1 MSTAIDS
8 CLCCEGRLVPL
19 VNFGQMP
26 LVNTYG
32 VTEKFPLAV
41 NRCKVCCHLQL
52 SEAVDPLVLYS
63 DYAYCSGTGK
73 TALDFFS
80 GFARTALSYVPNAK
94 RVLDI
99 ASNDGSQLD
108 AFKALGL
115 STSGVDPAAN
125 LAEIAKAKGHA
136 ITVGLFEETFI
147 PEGTTFD
154 IITAQ
159 NVVAHTHRPMEF
171 LSRCTDIMHKDSRLF
186 IATSQANMVVLGE
199 CDTIY
204 HEHISY
210 FNAGS
215 MMRLAE
221 RAGLRLLD
229 IVMNDI
235 HGTSYVFVLGTS
247 GEPSVRVA
255 QRIQWEKAVGLT
267 RPGLYRWWK
276 THIAEKI
283 ERLGRTIDSYKKDGF
298 LTVGCGAAAK
308 GISMLNMA
316 GVKLNVLADNTPT
329 KHYKVTSGMLIM
341 PFDEI
346 ANLQESK
353 VLFVV
358 LAWNVGLEIR
368 RNVEQMRSR
377 AGDVFIETR

>member
-229 IVMNDI
+229 IVMNDV

-283 ERLGRTIDSYKKDGF
+283 ERLGRTIDGYKKDGF

>member
-1 MSTAIDS
+1 
-8 CLCCEGRLVPL
+8 
-19 VNFGQMP
+19 MP

-73 TALDFFS
+73 TALGFFTE
-80 GFARTALSYVPNAK
+80 FARTALSYVPNAK

-283 ERLGRTIDSYKKDGF
+283 ERLGRTIDGFKGDGF
-298 LTVGCGAAAK
+298 FTVGCGAAAK

-368 RNVEQMRSR
+368 RNVEQMRNR
-377 AGDVFIETR
+377 AEDVFIETR

>member
-1 MSTAIDS
+1 
-8 CLCCEGRLVPL
+8 
-19 VNFGQMP
+19 MP

-108 AFKALGL
+108 AFKSLGL
-115 STSGVDPAAN
+115 STSGVDPAEN
-125 LAEIAKAKGHA
+125 LAGIAAAKGHL
-136 ITVGLFEETFI
+136 IRILLFEDVKFQSNE
-147 PEGTTFD
+147 TFD

-159 NVVAHTHRPMEF
+159 NVVAHTHRPVEF
-171 LSRCTDIMHKDSRLF
+171 LSRCADIMHKESRLF
-186 IATSQANMVVLGE
+186 VATSQANMVVLGE

-204 HEHISY
+204 HEHVSY

-235 HGTSYVFVLGTS
+235 HGTSYVFVLGIA

-255 QRIQWEKAVGLT
+255 QRMQWENAVGLT
-267 RPGLYRWWK
+267 RP
-276 THIAEKI
+276 
-283 ERLGRTIDSYKKDGF
+283 RLGRTIDGFKKDGF
-298 LTVGCGAAAK
+298 FTVGCGAAAK

-316 GVKLNVLADNTPT
+316 GVKLDVLADNTPT

-346 ANLQESK
+346 ANLKEPK

-358 LAWNVGLEIR
+358 LAWNVGRELR
-368 RNVEQMRSR
+368 DNTLKLRDRV
-377 AGDVFIETR
+377 GDVFIEIR

>member
-8 CLCCEGRLVPL
+8 CLCCEGALVPL
-19 VNFGQMP
+19 VNFGRMP

>member
-8 CLCCEGRLVPL
+8 CLCCEGALVPL
-19 VNFGQMP
+19 VNFGRMP

-80 GFARTALSYVPNAK
+80 GFARTAMSYVPNAK

-255 QRIQWEKAVGLT
+255 QRMQWEKAVGLT

-283 ERLGRTIDSYKKDGF
+283 ERLGRTIDGYKKDGF

-368 RNVEQMRSR
+368 RNVEQMRNR
-377 AGDVFIETR
+377 AEDVFIETR

>member
-283 ERLGRTIDSYKKDGF
+283 ERLGRTIDGYKKDGF

>member
-41 NRCKVCCHLQL
+41 NRCKICCHLQL

-283 ERLGRTIDSYKKDGF
+283 ERLGRTIDGYKKDGF

>member
-8 CLCCEGRLVPL
+8 CLCCEGTLVPL
-19 VNFGQMP
+19 VNFGRMP

-283 ERLGRTIDSYKKDGF
+283 ERLGRTIDGYKKDGF

>member
-8 CLCCEGRLVPL
+8 CLCCEGALVPL
-19 VNFGQMP
+19 VNFGRMP

-80 GFARTALSYVPNAK
+80 GFARTAMSYVPNAK

-235 HGTSYVFVLGTS
+235 HGTSYVFVLGIA

-283 ERLGRTIDSYKKDGF
+283 ERLGRTIDGYKKDGF

-329 KHYKVTSGMLIM
+329 KHYKVTSEMLIM

>member
-8 CLCCEGRLVPL
+8 CLCCEGALVPL
-19 VNFGQMP
+19 VNFGRMP

-52 SEAVDPLVLYS
+52 SEAVDPLVLYG

-73 TALDFFS
+73 TAIGFFTE
-80 GFARTALSYVPNAK
+80 FARTAMSYVPNAK

-283 ERLGRTIDSYKKDGF
+283 ERLGRTIDGYKKDGF

>member
-8 CLCCEGRLVPL
+8 CLCCEGALVPL
-19 VNFGQMP
+19 VNFGRMP

-73 TALDFFS
+73 TALGFFTE
-80 GFARTALSYVPNAK
+80 FARTALSYVPNAK

-283 ERLGRTIDSYKKDGF
+283 ERLGRTIDGFKGDGF

-368 RNVEQMRSR
+368 RNVEQMRNR
-377 AGDVFIETR
+377 AEDVFIETR

>member
-8 CLCCEGRLVPL
+8 CLCCEGALVPL
-19 VNFGQMP
+19 VNFGRMP

-80 GFARTALSYVPNAK
+80 GFARTAMSYVPNAK

-283 ERLGRTIDSYKKDGF
+283 ERLGRTIDGYKKDGF

>member
-8 CLCCEGRLVPL
+8 CLCCEGALVPL
-19 VNFGQMP
+19 VNFGRMP

-283 ERLGRTIDSYKKDGF
+283 ERLGRTIDGYKKDGF

>member
-41 NRCKVCCHLQL
+41 NRCKICCHLQL

-235 HGTSYVFVLGTS
+235 HGTSYVFVLGIA

>member
-8 CLCCEGRLVPL
+8 CLCCEGALVPL
-19 VNFGQMP
+19 VNFGRMP

-80 GFARTALSYVPNAK
+80 GFARTAMSYVPNAK

-235 HGTSYVFVLGTS
+235 HGTSYVFVLGIA

-283 ERLGRTIDSYKKDGF
+283 ERLGRTIDDYKKDGF

>member
-8 CLCCEGRLVPL
+8 CLCCEGALVPL
-19 VNFGQMP
+19 VNFGRMP

-63 DYAYCSGTGK
+63 DYTYCSGTGK
-73 TALDFFS
+73 TALGFFT
-80 GFARTALSYVPNAK
+80 GFARTALTYVPKAK

-115 STSGVDPAAN
+115 STSGIDPAAN
-125 LAEIAKAKGHA
+125 LAEVAKAKGHA

-171 LSRCTDIMHKDSRLF
+171 LSRCADIMHKESRLF

-204 HEHISY
+204 HEHVSY

-215 MMRLAE
+215 MKRLAE

-235 HGTSYVFVLGTS
+235 HGTSYVFVLGIA
-247 GEPSVRVA
+247 GEPSIRVWH
-255 QRIQWEKAVGLT
+255 RMQWEKAVGLT

-276 THIAEKI
+276 EHVAEKI
-283 ERLGRTIDSYKKDGF
+283 ERLGRTIDGFKKEGF
-298 LTVGCGAAAK
+298 FTVGCGAAAK

-316 GVKLNVLADNTPT
+316 GVKLDVLADNTPT
-329 KHYKVTSGMLIM
+329 KYYKVTSGMLIM

-358 LAWNVGLEIR
+358 MAWNVGAEIR
-368 RNVEQMRSR
+368 ANVERLRSR

>member
-8 CLCCEGRLVPL
+8 CLCCEGALVPL
-19 VNFGQMP
+19 VNFGRMP

-125 LAEIAKAKGHA
+125 LAEIAKAKGHS

-283 ERLGRTIDSYKKDGF
+283 ERLGRTIDGYKKDGF

>member
-1 MSTAIDS
+1 MSTAIDL
-8 CLCCEGRLVPL
+8 CLCCEGALVPL
-19 VNFGQMP
+19 VNFGRMP

-63 DYAYCSGTGK
+63 DYTYCSGTGK
-73 TALDFFS
+73 TALGFFT
-80 GFARTALSYVPNAK
+80 GFARTALTYVPKAK

-115 STSGVDPAAN
+115 VTCGIDPAAN

-159 NVVAHTHRPMEF
+159 NVVAHTHRPVEF
-171 LSRCTDIMHKDSRLF
+171 LSRCADIMHKESRLF
-186 IATSQANMVVLGE
+186 VATSQANMVVLGE

-204 HEHISY
+204 HEHVSY

-215 MMRLAE
+215 MKRLAE
-221 RAGLRLLD
+221 LAGLRLLD

-235 HGTSYVFVLGTS
+235 HGTSYVFVLGTE

-255 QRIQWEKAVGLT
+255 QRMQWEKAVGLT
-267 RPGLYRWWK
+267 RSGIYRWWK
-276 THIAEKI
+276 AHVAEKI
-283 ERLGRTIDSYKKDGF
+283 ERLGRTIDGFKKEGF
-298 LTVGCGAAAK
+298 FTVGCGAAAK

-316 GVKLNVLADNTPT
+316 GVKLDVLADNTPT
-329 KHYKVTSGMLIM
+329 KQNKVTCGMRIM

-346 ANLQESK
+346 ASLKESK

-358 LAWNVGLEIR
+358 LAWNVGVEIR
-368 RNVEQMRSR
+368 RNVEKLRSR
-377 AGDVFIETR
+377 AEDVFIETR

>member
-8 CLCCEGRLVPL
+8 CLCCEGALVPL
-19 VNFGQMP
+19 VNFGRMP

-136 ITVGLFEETFI
+136 ITVGFFEETFI

-283 ERLGRTIDSYKKDGF
+283 ERLGRTIDGYKKDGF

>member
-41 NRCKVCCHLQL
+41 NRCKICCHLQL

-171 LSRCTDIMHKDSRLF
+171 LSRCTDIMHKDLRLF

-235 HGTSYVFVLGTS
+235 HGTSYVFVLGIA

>member
-8 CLCCEGRLVPL
+8 CLCCEGALVPL
-19 VNFGQMP
+19 VNFGRMP

-125 LAEIAKAKGHA
+125 LAEIAAAKGHL
-136 ITVGLFEETFI
+136 IRISLFEDAKFL
-147 PEGTTFD
+147 PDQTFD

-204 HEHISY
+204 HEHVSY

-235 HGTSYVFVLGTS
+235 HGTSYVFVLGIA

-283 ERLGRTIDSYKKDGF
+283 ERLGRTIDGYKKDGF

-368 RNVEQMRSR
+368 RNVEQMRNR

>member
-8 CLCCEGRLVPL
+8 CLCCEGALVPL
-19 VNFGQMP
+19 VNFGRMP

-80 GFARTALSYVPNAK
+80 GFARTAMSYVPNAK

-255 QRIQWEKAVGLT
+255 QRMQWEKAVGLT

-283 ERLGRTIDSYKKDGF
+283 ERLGRTIDGYKKDGF

-368 RNVEQMRSR
+368 RNVEQMRNR

>member
-8 CLCCEGRLVPL
+8 CLCCEGALVPL
-19 VNFGQMP
+19 VNFGRMP

-73 TALDFFS
+73 TALGFFTE
-80 GFARTALSYVPNAK
+80 FARTALSYVPNAK

-283 ERLGRTIDSYKKDGF
+283 ERLGRTIDGYKKDGF